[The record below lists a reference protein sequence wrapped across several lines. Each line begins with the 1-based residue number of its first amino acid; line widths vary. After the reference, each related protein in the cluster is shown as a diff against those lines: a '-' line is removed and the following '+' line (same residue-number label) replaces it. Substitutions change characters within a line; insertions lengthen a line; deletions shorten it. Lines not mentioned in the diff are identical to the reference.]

1 MNEVDQT
8 KKGEGTM
15 YTISEVVDLGNARE
29 LILGDFKVTNVEDDS
44 QPNTFEPG
52 EYFDE

>member
-1 MNEVDQT
+1 
-8 KKGEGTM
+8 M
-15 YTISEVVDLGNARE
+15 YTISDVVELGNARE
-29 LILGDFKVTNVEDDS
+29 LILSDLKVTTQEDDS